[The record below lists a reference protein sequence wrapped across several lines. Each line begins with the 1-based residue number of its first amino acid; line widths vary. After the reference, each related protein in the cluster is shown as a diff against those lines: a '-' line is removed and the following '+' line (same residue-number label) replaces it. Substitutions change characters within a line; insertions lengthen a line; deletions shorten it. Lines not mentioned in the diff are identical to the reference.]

1 MCIVHDFESSRVEAN
16 LGPRPDTWTD
26 ARKELQ
32 TCQCILIPLIK
43 VFPNLRIRGLKKDW
57 GRENGEGLMEL
68 EIFSVNVL
76 RLLDNFGKIN
86 FLLKRFKKNLKIRE
100 GRCQSRLKVW
110 NLENIRI

>member
-1 MCIVHDFESSRVEAN
+1 
-16 LGPRPDTWTD
+16 
-26 ARKELQ
+26 
-32 TCQCILIPLIK
+32 
-43 VFPNLRIRGLKKDW
+43 
-57 GRENGEGLMEL
+57 MEL